1 LYLDIL
7 SSELNHAYL
16 EDPLHEG
23 YGYDEERRLQGL
35 ELLRR
40 VLPEPPQGYWCSVLG
55 YGNPDLIEPVKS
67 QIDRLINV
75 MSAFRTE
82 EIIPDNDQVEA

>member
-1 LYLDIL
+1 MRIWKTLSMRDTVMTRSEGCRVWDSYGKSYLD
-7 SSELNHAYL
+7 
-16 EDPLHEG
+16 
-23 YGYDEERRLQGL
+23 LQS
-35 ELLRR
+35 
-40 VLPEPPQGYWCSVLG
+40 GYWCSVLG

>member
-1 LYLDIL
+1 MYHRKRLRCYSLHILYIIFAF
-7 SSELNHAYL
+7 SSSMCKICGH
-16 EDPLHEG
+16 PEG
-23 YGYDEERRLQGL
+23 YWR
-35 ELLRR
+35 
-40 VLPEPPQGYWCSVLG
+40 SVLG

-82 EIIPDNDQVEA
+82 EIIPDHDQVEA